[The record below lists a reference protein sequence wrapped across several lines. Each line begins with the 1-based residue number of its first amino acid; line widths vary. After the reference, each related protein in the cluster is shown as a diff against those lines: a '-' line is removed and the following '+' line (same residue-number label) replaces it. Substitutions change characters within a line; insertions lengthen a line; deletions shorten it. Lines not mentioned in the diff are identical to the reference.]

1 MKKILLSVV
10 MLLMS
15 VQAAYADALADGL
28 NDYCE
33 KMKQCA
39 KAEMSGADMQNMP
52 EGMMQMMEQSLNS
65 MCDGM
70 AEKYEQAAAKQD
82 LYEPALACYQSMSKQ
97 SCETLHDET
106 PECQRFGKLA
116 EEYGN

>member
-1 MKKILLSVV
+1 MKSMVV
-10 MLLMS
+10 SIVLLMF
-15 VQAAYADALADGL
+15 VQTVYADALADGL
-28 NDYCE
+28 KDYCE

-39 KAEMSGADMQNMP
+39 KAQMSTEDMQGMP

-65 MCDGM
+65 MCDGI